1 MQFLIGAQAIA
12 MQQSILID
20 SVALER
26 SRELLRLFVSLV
38 LALPLGERGNGRRR
52 RGADGGIAQSK
63 AGGRTDGRRD
73 EAGGTPQRRHLD
85 QRRLSRTR
93 GLLKPP
99 QRIQRAHILRVGPA
113 PFYTSRPPLQRH
125 CCVGAPVVE
134 LLFGRQLS
142 APELHRRIMV

>member
-1 MQFLIGAQAIA
+1 ME
-12 MQQSILID
+12 QSILID
-20 SVALER
+20 GVPLER

-38 LALPLGERGNGRRR
+38 FALPLGERGNGRRR

-73 EAGGTPQRRHLD
+73 EASRAPQRRHLD

-99 QRIQRAHILRVGPA
+99 QRFQRAHVLGVSSA
-113 PFYTSRPPLQRH
+113 PFYTARPALQRH
-125 CCVGAPVVE
+125 RRSGAPVIE
-134 LLFGRQLS
+134 FFLRRRLS
-142 APELHRRIMV
+142 APQLHDDAKMLLQ